1 MRREGGIL
9 RPRSLDDP
17 FGKTLVKQKE
27 TLTQKRDGAKE
38 RKEEEEAAE
47 EKEEEEEEE
56 NAKKDREIR
65 KVPRS
70 TQIRGNEM
78 CL

>member
-1 MRREGGIL
+1 MRREDGIL

-17 FGKTLVKQKE
+17 FGKTPVKQKE
-27 TLTQKRDGAKE
+27 TRTQKRDGTKE
-38 RKEEEEAAE
+38 REEEEEEA
-47 EKEEEEEEE
+47 EEEE